1 MEVYMQKKHIPSG
14 SDVSA
19 GTFKCNNCGARIKV
33 LSVKSLPPCAKCHKA
48 DWKTVS
54 GVGDA
59 KVDPYPKK

>member
-1 MEVYMQKKHIPSG
+1 MKKKHIPSG

-19 GTFKCNNCGARIKV
+19 GTFECNNCGERIKV
-33 LSVKSLPPCAKCHKA
+33 SSVTSLPPCAKCHKA